1 MEQEITTRQ
10 IFSKYI
16 SEKIPKKQT
25 NIFWQL
31 FNGID
36 AIFSHLELV
45 LKIYKKE
52 RNFLTASNIF
62 SLRNLA
68 SLNGFEPK
76 LKIPS
81 KGILYIKVNPKLFN
95 RVGFPLYLH
104 AYSNLICKATKLSYY
119 YDSNKTLKIEND
131 VLLIPVVEGQ
141 LIQRNEKSTGKYI
154 ERIYLNT
161 DSIAE
166 NSINIS
172 VGTTNFTEVKSFFDN
187 ENLHDNK
194 QFLVKYSN
202 KTDTPLI
209 IYIKGT
215 KLNDII
221 DIKYRVTSGEFGNIN
236 YKTNFEA
243 DNLINSQGNLIELS
257 DDEIEIY
264 NISGFNFGSNGTDVN
279 SLRAAIGFNHGV
291 NLLFDFVSYRDYINK
306 YSNILLQ
313 NIMLS
318 ENHKSINNIFISKK
332 QYVNIEYKNM
342 ILQQYQ
348 QIINLKSYLFSDED
362 LSNFDNLLNE
372 NEFAL
377 SSHNLYHSKTNKFAL
392 QILFNNQLELER
404 NLFDIKTLIYSE
416 FSKFFYD
423 KNFQLNFELLFNN
436 FMEINNTFFEYTIF
450 NEIIE
455 KQKLI
460 ENKEIS
466 TPYIIKHDEY
476 LPILNGDFNI
486 SDINNTPIK
495 LFFDINAI
503 SKETLN

>member
-1 MEQEITTRQ
+1 MEQEKTTRQ

-36 AIFSHLELV
+36 AIFSHLELM

-68 SLNGFEPK
+68 SLNGFAPK

-81 KGILYIKVNPKLFN
+81 KGILYMKVNPKLFN
-95 RVGFPLYLH
+95 RVGFPLYLP
-104 AYSNLICKATKLSYY
+104 AYSNLICKTTKLSYY
-119 YDSNKTLKIEND
+119 YDSNKALKIEND
-131 VLLIPVVEGQ
+131 VLFIPVVEGQ
-141 LIQRNEKSTGKYI
+141 LIQRNEKATGKYI

-172 VGTTNFTEVKSFFDN
+172 VGTKNFTEVKSFFDK
-187 ENLHDNK
+187 ENLYDDK
-194 QFLVKYSN
+194 QFLIKYSN

-209 IYIKGT
+209 IYIKGA

-221 DIKYRVTSGEFGNIN
+221 NITYRVTSGEFGNIN
-236 YKTNFEA
+236 YKVNFETE
-243 DNLINSQGNLIELS
+243 NIINSQGNLIELS

-279 SLRAAIGFNHGV
+279 SLRASIGFNHGV
-291 NLLFDFVSYRDYINK
+291 NLLFDSVSYRDYINK
-306 YSNILLQ
+306 YSNVLLQ
-313 NIMLS
+313 NIILS
-318 ENHKSINNIFISKK
+318 ENHKSINNIFVSKK
-332 QYVNIEYKNM
+332 QYINNEQKNM

-348 QIINLKSYLFSDED
+348 QIINAKSYLFSDED
-362 LSNFDNLLNE
+362 LKVFDELLSE

-377 SSHNLYHSKTNKFAL
+377 SSHNLYNSKINKFAV
-392 QILFNNQLELER
+392 QILFNNQLELQR
-404 NLFDIKTLIYSE
+404 NLFNIQTLIYSE
-416 FSKFFYD
+416 FSKFLYD
-423 KNFQLNFELLFNN
+423 KYFQLNFELLFNN
-436 FMEINNTFFEYTIF
+436 YMEVNNTFFEYTIF
-450 NEIIE
+450 NENIE

-476 LPILNGDFNI
+476 LPILRGDFDI
-486 SDINNTPIK
+486 SDINNNSVK
-495 LFFDINAI
+495 LFFDINII